1 MSTIMFPSIRY
12 KALDYDFE
20 ARSRLKVMMD
30 VLALP
35 TPYLTGS
42 HHLYPH
48 SGALAGATYR
58 QPWVRGSTISTCSSS
73 ALDDLRGTARERN
86 SPDRFHVSG
95 CDADELEV
103 FVCANADSAGLPDPD
118 KGLCL
123 LEESEVNNPC
133 GESFYKM
140 TTEKMDPGNKNKD
153 LLLPEEMMVADFLP
167 HLKRHLPALKSKLSR
182 LRTLPVAD
190 PLLSLPGDAMT
201 EETILRHCVAYERAS
216 DVKHGRPH
224 LPPNITQTFFK
235 ESLTKEECL
244 LLPELLDSAKILKHH
259 HSSFSSL
266 CCDVNV
272 VAEHLDEQ
280 LPVMEVPSKDDS
292 PSVEMSPFS
301 LPVWSAKEDRLKYT
315 DDAGRTVLPTEL
327 ELDVTLSPPPV
338 SDGRQSHVLLRTCDL
353 EREDLSPPGELCL
366 VSAAVQQQMEM
377 TLWKAEKHP
386 DYVLSFLFT
395 EPEPQEAAVDFQ
407 PLSEALTLITL
418 ESFASELETR
428 VLFGSCRESPER
440 LSADLLSFHDNN
452 HMLEDFSNVS
462 LEPDET
468 NIIWSEAVSS
478 TLLQPH
484 LEESQNAAFPSKAE
498 ADFSGDRKCPKLTP
512 NIKEVQPSTGKV
524 DRTADKS
531 GSVPAPCLKNVSQ
544 SKQRAQKIAFG
555 VKEDQRSVMAAWRP
569 AHQQVDSLTTFM
581 MLRSQPVSSVPEA
594 APAQQETAIESE
606 EQQQQPP
613 EITHTLAERTLSAA
627 AASGHA
633 TRGQNNADAEMPPT
647 DALRFTHDGSRV
659 VEVQATD
666 SQYQA
671 YRELLDFAQPRL
683 TSARELGLNL
693 PAWKNF
699 ERLAPD
705 QTRYALRQQELALCR
720 RTQAERGELVRE
732 YLSKAVETSADPSL
746 AQLLRRLQII
756 LYLSRRNGEAN
767 LKLLELLQLM
777 SVQLHNS
784 GDTQKDKILVIISLH
799 REDSTSAIIQH
810 LSQLTAVTAVHPS
823 ENKSKLNGA
832 SVVSS
837 VQESVCV
844 IVYQQHLGP
853 DFPWN
858 LFSLVVEY
866 DHPGPSPWA
875 TICKERKVE
884 HLIFD
889 TVLPESAPWCLEDT
903 VAYVLLATETLLN
916 CPLLLQAL
924 ESTFNV
930 SVLERNHCPSLQTL
944 GGTDNYIVITVD
956 ERTAIMVQEQDEL
969 HQERASEVVV
979 MRLTALSFQYTH
991 CWIIL
996 HCTDE
1001 GFSSQAFSNLVL
1013 VYSSLVLLGLKSED
1027 LEVRVLIASEVSE
1040 VARWV
1045 NQICFLSL
1053 MSSGQDPVTYLDRDW
1068 LAVTCSQEEQ
1078 CVSQFPSINPLVAQ
1092 LMLKRAPSLP
1102 WLLRASPTQL
1112 EELLPEVPH
1121 KVLKLFCDTAS
1132 LCKPAESASP
1142 PRSPWTVDPLPSRE
1156 LALPEP
1162 DAFPNDAN
1170 LSFLFGDA
1178 DASFDPQEDGGAFK
1192 HDPTWPAFSPDVSIL
1207 TGEEAT
1213 LSEHKS
1219 RAGALGRVVESR
1231 SQEWSRW
1238 ARGSSSAALG
1248 SSLILNA
1255 ALGGASGRL
1264 SPPPEVQLWRTEPHG
1279 TGEEATLSERRGRAG
1294 ALGRVVERRS
1304 QEWSRWAQGSSS
1316 AALGSPL
1323 ILNTAVGG
1331 ASTRLSPPPEVQ
1343 LWRRGG
1349 PPGRSSHASA
1359 RYGSRC
1365 LSGQEMKRSEE
1376 PTGMPVLPPLKR
1388 RRLIYEKVPGRSDG
1402 QTRLKLF

>member
-20 ARSRLKVMMD
+20 ARSRLKVIMD

-35 TPYLTGS
+35 TPYITGS

-58 QPWVRGSTISTCSSS
+58 QPWVRGNIISTCSSS
-73 ALDDLRGTARERN
+73 ALDHLRGTRRERN
-86 SPDRFHVSG
+86 SPDRFHGFG
-95 CDADELEV
+95 CDEYELEV
-103 FVCANADSAGLPDPD
+103 FVSSNADSAELPDPD

-133 GESFYKM
+133 GESFNKM
-140 TTEKMDPGNKNKD
+140 TTEQMDPRNKNRD
-153 LLLPEEMMVADFLP
+153 LLLLEEMMVADFLP
-167 HLKRHLPALKSKLSR
+167 HFKRHLPALKSKLSR

-201 EETILRHCVAYERAS
+201 EETILRHCVAYERPS
-216 DVKHGRPH
+216 DVKHGCPH
-224 LPPNITQTFFK
+224 LPPNITETFFK
-235 ESLTKEECL
+235 ESPTKEEFL
-244 LLPELLDSAKILKHH
+244 LLPELLDSAKIPKHH
-259 HSSFSSL
+259 LSSFSSL

-272 VAEHLDEQ
+272 IAEHLDEQ
-280 LPVMEVPSKDDS
+280 LPVLEVPFKDDF

-301 LPVWSAKEDRLKYT
+301 LPVWSAKEYRLKDT
-315 DDAGRTVLPTEL
+315 DAAGHAVLPTDL
-327 ELDVTLSPPPV
+327 ELDVTLSPPPAT
-338 SDGRQSHVLLRTCDL
+338 DGRQSHVLLRTCDL
-353 EREDLSPPGELCL
+353 EREALSPPGGLCL
-366 VSAAVQQQMEM
+366 VSAAAQQQMEM

-395 EPEPQEAAVDFQ
+395 EPELQEAAVEFQ
-407 PLSEALTLITL
+407 PLSEALMLITL
-418 ESFASELETR
+418 ESFAPELETR
-428 VLFGSCRESPER
+428 VLFGSWRESPER
-440 LSADLLSFHDNN
+440 LSADLPSFHDSN

-468 NIIWSEAVSS
+468 DIIWSVAVST

-498 ADFSGDRKCPKLTP
+498 TDFSGDKKCLKLTP
-512 NIKEVQPSTGKV
+512 NIKEIQPSTGNV

-531 GSVPAPCLKNVSQ
+531 GYVPAPCWKNVSQ
-544 SKQRAQKIAFG
+544 LKQSAQKVAFG
-555 VKEDQRSVMAAWRP
+555 VKEEDQRDVMASGRP
-569 AHQQVDSLTTFM
+569 AHQQVDPLTTFM
-581 MLRSQPVSSVPEA
+581 MLRSQPVSPVPAA
-594 APAQQETAIESE
+594 APAQQEKATKSE
-606 EQQQQPP
+606 EQQQPRP
-613 EITHTLAERTLSAA
+613 EDTRTLAERTLSAA

-633 TRGQNNADAEMPPT
+633 TREQNNADAAIPPT

-671 YRELLDFAQPRL
+671 YRELLAFAQPRL

-693 PAWKNF
+693 PAWKDF

-705 QTRYALRQQELALCR
+705 QTRYVLRQQELALCR
-720 RTQAERGELVRE
+720 RTQAERGELVRDQEQLLRLVALVHMLVMAKELVFKCDLSAAAE

-746 AQLLRRLQII
+746 AQLLRKLQII

-767 LKLLELLQLM
+767 LKLLELQQLM
-777 SVQLHNS
+777 SVQLRNA

-799 REDSTSAIIQH
+799 CEDSTSAIIQH

-844 IVYQQHLGP
+844 MVYQQHLGP

-889 TVLPESAPWCLEDT
+889 TVLPESAPWCLEDK

-930 SVLERNHCPSLQTL
+930 SVLERSHCPSLQTL
-944 GGTDNYIVITVD
+944 GGTDHYIVITVD

-991 CWIIL
+991 CWIIV
-996 HCTDE
+996 HCTDA

-1013 VYSSLVLLGLKSED
+1013 VYSFLVLLGMKSED

-1068 LAVTCSQEEQ
+1068 LAVTCSREEQ

-1102 WLLRASPTQL
+1102 WLLGASPTQL

-1156 LALPEP
+1156 LALPDP
-1162 DAFPNDAN
+1162 DAFPSDAN
-1170 LSFLFGDA
+1170 LSFLFGAA
-1178 DASFDPQEDGGAFK
+1178 DASFDSQEVGANFR
-1192 HDPTWPAFSPDVSIL
+1192 HDPTWPVFSPDVSIL
-1207 TGEEAT
+1207 TAGRDARNEPHRTGEEEAM
-1213 LSEHKS
+1213 LSERRG
-1219 RAGALGRVVESR
+1219 RAGALGRVVER
-1231 SQEWSRW
+1231 RNQEWSRW

-1248 SSLILNA
+1248 SPLILNA

-1264 SPPPEVQLWRTEPHG
+1264 SPPPEVQLWR
-1279 TGEEATLSERRGRAG
+1279 
-1294 ALGRVVERRS
+1294 
-1304 QEWSRWAQGSSS
+1304 
-1316 AALGSPL
+1316 
-1323 ILNTAVGG
+1323 
-1331 ASTRLSPPPEVQ
+1331 
-1343 LWRRGG
+1343 RGG
-1349 PPGRSSHASA
+1349 PPGRGSHVSA
-1359 RYGSRC
+1359 HYGSRC

-1376 PTGMPVLPPLKR
+1376 AAGLPDVQSILLDNSQHATHYSKAIEATLVFEPKDF
-1388 RRLIYEKVPGRSDG
+1388 IQSGKC
-1402 QTRLKLF
+1402 